1 MVDKS
6 VYTAISS
13 IFFSMHRVNVQDNT
27 YSIIKSTP
35 TLDKCSIPGSDD
47 YDANSTRV
55 ITAVSSAWS
64 REEALEFVDRR
75 TLDERMR
82 GKNHIS
88 MEFLSYAS
96 ELCKLHFFKEDEDE
110 NGNLKHVIFAV
121 EKVDDERAQ
130 AVIDALSYDFRNVFW
145 IDLADGTSRVI
156 KMAGEIGSNS
166 DRKVY
171 QKFSYD
177 KITSEYLATRVHP
190 DDREALTKEIS
201 IDNLRKVC
209 REREEYTG
217 TYRTLVDGQVHHY
230 SYTFYKLKGRDAV
243 ITGFRNIDDVIEQH
257 NSEEKLRYEKDQAYR
272 EKLKAVAKEAER
284 ANKTKTEFLLRMSH
298 DIRTP
303 LNGIIGMLEIAEHFD
318 DSIEKQRECRSKI
331 KESSKIL
338 LELINE
344 VLDMSKLES
353 GEVVLEHVPFDLGA
367 MAFEIFT
374 VVEKQAEER
383 GIEVIEEDCDVIYPN
398 LIGSPTHYKRLVMNI
413 LGNAIKYNKPHG
425 KIYITCREIAFDGK
439 QVMLQTKIR
448 DTGIGMSEEFQKH
461 LFEPFMQE
469 NITAR
474 TKYGGTGLG
483 MSITKNLV
491 DKMGGTITFESEKGV
506 GTTFE
511 ILIPFDVDLS
521 AESTPVQEEEALESI
536 VGETII
542 LAEDNEVNLE
552 IAKFMLEEAGV
563 NVIEARNGKE
573 AVEAF
578 EKSETGEIAAILM
591 DLMMPVMDGYEA
603 TKTIRKM
610 ARPDATEIP
619 IIAMTANAFAED
631 RIATK
636 KAGMNDHIAK
646 PLDTNVALRIIS
658 KQIHSR
664 QK

>member
-1 MVDKS
+1 M
-6 VYTAISS
+6 
-13 IFFSMHRVNVQDNT
+13 
-27 YSIIKSTP
+27 
-35 TLDKCSIPGSDD
+35 
-47 YDANSTRV
+47 
-55 ITAVSSAWS
+55 
-64 REEALEFVDRR
+64 
-75 TLDERMR
+75 
-82 GKNHIS
+82 
-88 MEFLSYAS
+88 
-96 ELCKLHFFKEDEDE
+96 
-110 NGNLKHVIFAV
+110 
-121 EKVDDERAQ
+121 
-130 AVIDALSYDFRNVFW
+130 
-145 IDLADGTSRVI
+145 
-156 KMAGEIGSNS
+156 
-166 DRKVY
+166 
-171 QKFSYD
+171 
-177 KITSEYLATRVHP
+177 
-190 DDREALTKEIS
+190 
-201 IDNLRKVC
+201 
-209 REREEYTG
+209 
-217 TYRTLVDGQVHHY
+217 DGQVHHY

-257 NSEEKLRYEKDQAYR
+257 NSEEKLRYEKDQAYQ

-284 ANKTKTEFLLRMSH
+284 ANKSKTEFLLRMSH

-303 LNGIIGMLEIAEHFD
+303 LNGIVGMLEIAEHFD
-318 DSIEKQRECRSKI
+318 DSMEKQRECRSKI

-353 GEVVLEHVPFDLGA
+353 GEVVLEHVPFNLAA

-374 VVEKQAEER
+374 VVEKQAEEC

-439 QVMLQTKIR
+439 QVTLQTKIR

-469 NITAR
+469 NISAR

-521 AESTPVQEEEALESI
+521 AESTPVQEEETLESI

-563 NVIEARNGKE
+563 HVIEARNGEE

-578 EKSETGEIAAILM
+578 AKSESGEIAAILM

-603 TKTIRKM
+603 TKTIRNM
-610 ARPDATEIP
+610 SRPDATEIP

-636 KAGMNDHIAK
+636 KAGMNEHIAK